1 MSQYDNTNTGIMS
14 KNDRKDQPNHPDYKG
29 QININGKEFWL
40 SGWIKE
46 RKDGT
51 GKFMSLSFK
60 SKDEQQ
66 QAKPQPAQ
74 QQKQRQA
81 DPFEDSE
88 VPF

>member
-51 GKFMSLSFK
+51 GKFMNLSFK